1 MERSTV
7 HSEIAKEV
15 YVSNSSTDR
24 TRHHRRRLFPALV
37 SAVCLSGCV
46 AHSVAGFTPEREE
59 SPFEQYEV
67 ITGSATRQTVLTGFL
82 LGGDVSEL
90 AVVNVD
96 ANDNRRLHLYAFG
109 DGIWLPNLDATLG
122 SDVLFVDV
130 ANIAGRD
137 RLVTYE
143 PGRLNWFDPESATEH
158 ALVAVTSNFDLPWC
172 TTRDLGQ

>member
-109 DGIWLPNLDATLG
+109 TVSGCRTSTQRSVPTCCLSTWLTSPDATVW
-122 SDVLFVDV
+122 S
-130 ANIAGRD
+130 
-137 RLVTYE
+137 
-143 PGRLNWFDPESATEH
+143 P
-158 ALVAVTSNFDLPWC
+158 TSQAD
-172 TTRDLGQ
+172 